1 MESVKLNELKKE
13 LGLRPPQELV
23 ELCLKLV
30 KFKRDNKDLL
40 TYLLFEQDNEAGYI
54 EKVKEEMDVAFSE
67 INKSSF
73 YLAKKG
79 VRKALKLAQKHIKYS
94 GQKTTEIEL
103 LAYFLQHF
111 NGMAKYFPKS
121 TVFENLRES
130 QIRKITKALE
140 SLHPDLQHDY
150 LHLLKP

>member
-13 LGLRPPQELV
+13 LSVRPPQELV

-30 KFKRDNKDLL
+30 KFKKDNKDLL
-40 TYLLFEQDNEAGYI
+40 TYLLFEQDNEASYI
-54 EKVKEEMDVAFSE
+54 EKVKEEIDFAFAE
-67 INKSSF
+67 VNKSSF
-73 YLAKKG
+73 YLTKKG

-94 GQKTTEIEL
+94 GQKTTEIEV

-111 NGMAKYFPKS
+111 DGIAKSFPKS

-140 SLHPDLQHDY
+140 NLHPDLQHDY
-150 LHLLKP
+150 LHLFKQ